1 MAVTMKVYEIKSKL
15 SERCKWVA
23 AYCRVSTD
31 LSKQEES
38 YERQISYYE
47 NRIRSHPGW
56 DFAGIYA
63 DRGCSGT
70 SMKSRPA
77 FRQMMQAAMSGQI
90 DLILVKSISRFSRN
104 VVECEQAIQTL
115 AAANVEV
122 HFEKE
127 GIRSLDPSAGFVF
140 SLLAAV
146 AQDESRSISENVRWR
161 YANRFAKGDY
171 NIGSN
176 RIFGYDSVNGKL
188 VPNENAWVVK
198 RIFDLYLQGESL
210 AAIETMLASSG
221 VLGLY
226 AQQPI
231 KRSAILSILRNETY
245 VGDKRLQKK
254 PPTDFLT
261 KRPDPNAQHVSYY
274 LTDDHEAI
282 IDRGAWEQ
290 AQALLDHRHEEV
302 KQGIYRHGKHH
313 PLYGKLFCGL
323 CGAPYTRR
331 TFRACPSQGGRFY
344 KAWNCKERQK
354 GTKGKRCKN
363 RIVKEEGVMKEIAKA
378 TGAVSNED
386 VLKKVQRVFVY
397 EDHVEVVM
405 A

>member
-1 MAVTMKVYEIKSKL
+1 MKVYEIKRQSSGQRKQ
-15 SERCKWVA
+15 VA

-31 LSKQEES
+31 LREQEES

-47 NRIRSHPGW
+47 TLIRSNPDW

-63 DRGCSGT
+63 DRGYSGT
-70 SMKSRPA
+70 STKARPA
-77 FRQMMQAAMSGQI
+77 FQQMMQGALSGQI

-104 VVECEQAIQTL
+104 AVECEQAIKTL

-122 HFEKE
+122 RFEKE

-176 RIFGYDSVNGKL
+176 RIFGYDSVDGKL
-188 VPNENAWVVK
+188 VPNEKAWVVK

-210 AAIETMLASSG
+210 AAIEKVLASDN
-221 VLGLY
+221 VLGLRS
-226 AQQPI
+226 QHSI
-231 KRSAILSILRNETY
+231 KRSAMLSILHNETY

-254 PPTDFLT
+254 PPTNFLT
-261 KRPDPNAQHVSYY
+261 KRPDPHAQHVSYY

-282 IDRGAWEQ
+282 IDRATWEQ
-290 AQALLDHRHEEV
+290 AQALLEHRHEEV
-302 KQGIYRHGKHH
+302 KQGICRHGQHH

-331 TFRACPSQGGRFY
+331 TFRACQAQGGGLY

-354 GTKGKRCKN
+354 GMKGNGCRN
-363 RIVKEEGVMKEIAKA
+363 RIVKEDRIMEEIEK
-378 TGAVSNED
+378 TMGTVED
-386 VLKKVQRVFVY
+386 RETLEKVQKVLVY
-397 EDHVEVVM
+397 EDHVKVVM

>member
-1 MAVTMKVYEIKSKL
+1 MAVAMKVYEIKSKL
-15 SERCKWVA
+15 SERCKRVA

-31 LSKQEES
+31 LSEQEES

-47 NRIRSHPGW
+47 NLIKGNPDW

-77 FRQMMQAAMSGQI
+77 FRQMMQAAINGRI

-104 VVECEQAIQTL
+104 AVECEQAIQTL

-122 HFEKE
+122 RFEKE
-127 GIRSLDPSAGFVF
+127 GIHSLDPSAGFVF

-161 YANRFAKGDY
+161 YTNRFAKGDY

-188 VPNENAWVVK
+188 VPNERAWVVK
-198 RIFDLYLQGESL
+198 RIFELYLQGESL
-210 AAIETMLASSG
+210 AAIEKVLASSG

-261 KRPDPNAQHVSYY
+261 KRPDPNVSYY

-344 KAWNCKERQK
+344 KVWNCKERQK
-354 GTKGKRCKN
+354 GAKGNGCRN
-363 RIVKEEGVMKEIAKA
+363 RIVKEEEIMKEIAKA
-378 TGAVSNED
+378 IGAVGDKE
-386 VLKKVQRVFVY
+386 VLEKMHRVFVY

>member
-1 MAVTMKVYEIKSKL
+1 MKVYEIKRRSSGQRKQ
-15 SERCKWVA
+15 VA

-31 LSKQEES
+31 LTQQEES

-47 NRIRSHPGW
+47 SLIRSNPDW

-70 SMKSRPA
+70 STKARPA
-77 FRQMMQAAMSGQI
+77 FRQMMQGALSGQI

-104 VVECEQAIQTL
+104 AVACEQAIKAL

-122 HFEKE
+122 RFEKE
-127 GIRSLDPSAGFVF
+127 GIRSFDPSAGFVF

-171 NIGSN
+171 NIGNN

-188 VPNENAWVVK
+188 VPNEKAWVVK
-198 RIFDLYLQGESL
+198 RIFALYLQGESL
-210 AAIETMLASSG
+210 ADIEKALASDN
-221 VLGLY
+221 VLGLRS
-226 AQQPI
+226 QHPI
-231 KRSAILSILRNETY
+231 KRSAMLSILQNETY

-261 KRPDPNAQHVSYY
+261 KRPDPHAQHASYY

-282 IDRGAWEQ
+282 IDRAVWEQ
-290 AQALLDHRHEEV
+290 VQMLLHHKQEEV
-302 KQGIYRHGKHH
+302 KQGIYRHGQHH

-331 TFRACPSQGGRFY
+331 TFRACQAQGGELY

-354 GTKGKRCKN
+354 GMKRNGCGN
-363 RIVKEEGVMKEIAKA
+363 RIVKEDRIMEEIEKA
-378 TGAVSNED
+378 IGTVED
-386 VLKKVQRVFVY
+386 REMLGKVQKVLVY

>member
-1 MAVTMKVYEIKSKL
+1 MKVHEIKCQSAKQ
-15 SERCKWVA
+15 RRRTA
-23 AYCRVSTD
+23 AYCRVSTG
-31 LSKQEES
+31 LIEQEES

-47 NRIRSHPGW
+47 TLIKSNSDW
-56 DFAGIYA
+56 SFAGIYA

-77 FRQMMQAAMSGQI
+77 FQQMMEAAISGQI
-90 DLILVKSISRFSRN
+90 DLVLVKSISRFSRN
-104 VVECEQAIQTL
+104 VVDCEQAVKAL

-122 HFEKE
+122 CFEKE
-127 GIRSLDPSAGFVF
+127 GIRSFDPTAGFVF

-146 AQDESRSISENVRWR
+146 AQDESRSISQNVRWR

-171 NIGSN
+171 NLGSN

-188 VPNENAWVVK
+188 IPNEKAWFVK
-198 RIFDLYLQGESL
+198 HIFELYLQSKSL
-210 AAIETMLASSG
+210 ADIEKVLASGG
-221 VLGLY
+221 VLGLR
-226 AQQPI
+226 AQQPL

-254 PPTDFLT
+254 PPADFLT
-261 KRPDPNAQHVSYY
+261 KQPDPNAPHASYY
-274 LTDDHEAI
+274 LTNDHEAI
-282 IDRGAWEQ
+282 IDRAAWEQ
-290 AQALLDHRHEEV
+290 VQALLNQKCEEV

-331 TFRACPSQGGRFY
+331 TFRACQAQGSELY

-354 GTKGKRCKN
+354 GKKGNGCRN
-363 RIVKEEGVMKEIAKA
+363 RIVKEERIMEEIVKML
-378 TGAVSNED
+378 GAIEVKGMLE
-386 VLKKVQRVFVY
+386 KVQKVLVY
-397 EDHVEVVM
+397 EDHIEVAM
-405 A
+405 P

>member
-15 SERCKWVA
+15 SERHKRVA

-31 LSKQEES
+31 LSEQEES

-47 NRIRSHPGW
+47 NLIKGNPDW

-70 SMKSRPA
+70 STKSRPA
-77 FRQMMQAAMSGQI
+77 FRQMMQTAMSGQI

-104 VVECEQAIQTL
+104 AVECEQAIQTL

-198 RIFDLYLQGESL
+198 RIFELYLQGESL
-210 AAIETMLASSG
+210 AAIEKALASSG
-221 VLGLY
+221 VLGLH

-261 KRPDPNAQHVSYY
+261 KRPDHNAQHVSYY

-282 IDRGAWEQ
+282 IDRAAWEQ
-290 AQALLDHRHEEV
+290 AQALLNHRHEEV
-302 KQGIYRHGKHH
+302 KQGIYKHGKHH

-331 TFRACPSQGGRFY
+331 TFRACQAQGSGFY
-344 KAWNCKERQK
+344 KAWNCKKRQK
-354 GTKGKRCKN
+354 GAKGKECRN
-363 RIVKEEGVMKEIAKA
+363 RIVKEERVMKEIAKA
-378 TGAVSNED
+378 IAAVSDEE
-386 VLKKVQRVFVY
+386 VLEKVQRVFVY
-397 EDHVEVVM
+397 KDHVEVVM